1 MAKKKNHDAFA
12 QMIESGPPSESVTDA
27 ANSTIAID
35 EPQQSAISIPKQDSG
50 AEVLAAKTPRD
61 ESVLLV
67 EIPICDER
75 PPSEFQIHIDLT
87 LKPPLATILRRIASQ
102 LDRQG
107 ATLNSG
113 KRVVQANTAFIWM
126 MERLLESSKTS

>member
-1 MAKKKNHDAFA
+1 MSKKKNSDAFL
-12 QMIESGPPSESVTDA
+12 QMVESGPSSEPSAAADSICVEEIQQPSV
-27 ANSTIAID
+27 STIDKPAGV
-35 EPQQSAISIPKQDSG
+35 PVGNP
-50 AEVLAAKTPRD
+50 AKKTA
-61 ESVLLV
+61 LLV
-67 EIPICDER
+67 EIPICDEL

-126 MERLLESSKTS
+126 MERLLESSESN